1 MADASDT
8 VPLFRPRPHLRI
20 CLPMTLTLTE
30 LERIAAWCDT
40 SAELAFVR
48 RRAEETF
55 FEPDEGPVDYAP
67 ELGDVAS
74 RRRRFLG
81 WFLFDF
87 VLPDGSRPA
96 ELAARRLFDGEQR
109 AAAVE
114 AVGRARYVQVVVASV
129 MPGRGALLE
138 LEEERF
144 EVRSRAWA
152 RLMRRDALVL
162 AHLVPVR
169 PGVWLPGPGWLE
181 WPVAV
186 GPNMRRELRQYQPDP
201 IEVERVLQG
210 RHRRDTDDLQRP
222 RDETLAEAVHRM
234 TEAAKEAG
242 RPGLVRSEEEWRTL
256 VLRHLL
262 TSDITAFAREVIALV
277 GDVEDVREL
286 NQWMALAQ
294 NIWNTTPQPDRGGLS
309 AYELAT
315 RTSRREPQID
325 SWRD

>member
-1 MADASDT
+1 
-8 VPLFRPRPHLRI
+8 
-20 CLPMTLTLTE
+20 MTLTLTE
-30 LERIAAWCDT
+30 LERIAAWCDNC
-40 SAELAFVR
+40 SELAAVR
-48 RRAEETF
+48 SAAGDRF
-55 FEPDEGPVDYAP
+55 FGTAGEGPVDYAP

-74 RRRRFLG
+74 RKRRFLG

-87 VLPDGSRPA
+87 VLPDGSQPA
-96 ELAARRLFDGEQR
+96 ELAARSLFDGEQR
-109 AAAVE
+109 AAAVD
-114 AVGRARYVQVVVASV
+114 AVGRARYVQAVVASV

-186 GPNMRRELRQYQPDP
+186 GPNMRRELRQFQSDP
-201 IEVERVLQG
+201 IEIERVLQG
-210 RHRRDTDDLQRP
+210 RHRRDTGDFQRP
-222 RDETLAEAVHRM
+222 RDETLAEAVHHM
-234 TEAAKEAG
+234 TEAATGAG
-242 RPGLVRSEEEWRTL
+242 RPGLVRSDEEWQTL

-262 TSDITAFAREVIALV
+262 NSDITAFAQDVVAWVGEVQDAA
-277 GDVEDVREL
+277 EL

-294 NIWNTTPQPDRGGLS
+294 NIWNATPQPDRDGRT
-309 AYELAT
+309 AYELAS
-315 RTSRREPQID
+315 TSLQNPETE
-325 SWRD
+325 S